1 MPSARLLNQIDYPS
15 VMLIKSHY
23 GSVEI
28 FGFRRASVVEALE
41 QVDNLYTKKASPIG
55 SIPAKIFKGNVEIG
69 ASHLLD
75 LFNKSVDENFF
86 PDEMKD
92 GDASAL
98 LKNSDSFHKNNY
110 RPITVLPSV
119 SKIFRD
125 FWLIKC
131 YRL

>member
-1 MPSARLLNQIDYPS
+1 MHDSEAAFSNCFIQVQKYARVAVPSARLLNQIDYPS

-55 SIPAKIFKGNVEIG
+55 SILAKIIKGDVEIV

-75 LFNKSVDENFF
+75 LFNKSVDWTETFF
-86 PDEMKD
+86 LM
-92 GDASAL
+92 
-98 LKNSDSFHKNNY
+98 
-110 RPITVLPSV
+110 R
-119 SKIFRD
+119 
-125 FWLIKC
+125 
-131 YRL
+131 